1 MHPNL
6 QKVGWSYVSEILNL
20 RGLYQNSF
28 LIDSNSPVSTHALM
42 REANLVIGLR
52 SRTLLEATY
61 LKKPTII
68 VGRSYWDTL
77 GPFIKIKNKV
87 QLKKLILSKK
97 VKWYGNLAASKYAY
111 FWLTHGK
118 PIKYVSGM
126 YLWSFGKKI
135 VRPKYIFNKKS

>member
-1 MHPNL
+1 M
-6 QKVGWSYVSEILNL
+6 Q
-20 RGLYQNSF
+20 
-28 LIDSNSPVSTHALM
+28 
-42 REANLVIGLR
+42 EANLIIGLR

-111 FWLTHGK
+111 FCSLL
-118 PIKYVSGM
+118 M
-126 YLWSFGKKI
+126 A
-135 VRPKYIFNKKS
+135 KSLNMFPVCIYKFFY

>member
-1 MHPNL
+1 
-6 QKVGWSYVSEILNL
+6 
-20 RGLYQNSF
+20 
-28 LIDSNSPVSTHALM
+28 M

-77 GPFIKIKNKV
+77 GPLLKLKNKV

-118 PIKYVSGM
+118 PIKYVSVCIYGV
-126 YLWSFGKKI
+126 LVKKLSDLSTFLI
-135 VRPKYIFNKKS
+135 KKKS

>member
-42 REANLVIGLR
+42 QEANLVIGLR

-77 GPFIKIKNKV
+77 VLLLKLKIKF
-87 QLKKLILSKK
+87 S
-97 VKWYGNLAASKYAY
+97 
-111 FWLTHGK
+111 
-118 PIKYVSGM
+118 
-126 YLWSFGKKI
+126 
-135 VRPKYIFNKKS
+135 